1 MNSENR
7 NGNNTEHDNRHYHPS
22 KRRRMRWGRLFLLLI
37 ILAVLLTSVFWGSVW
52 VYTNIIN
59 APEKKVVA
67 ADPAIEK
74 DEKLNQRINVL
85 LLGIDDGD
93 SEADK
98 SEPKRTDAMIVAS
111 FDPKRRGQRSG

>member
-37 ILAVLLTSVFWGSVW
+37 VLAVLLTSVFWGSVW

-74 DEKLNQRINVL
+74 DEKLNQCINVL
-85 LLGIDDGD
+85 LLGIDD
-93 SEADK
+93 
-98 SEPKRTDAMIVAS
+98 
-111 FDPKRRGQRSG
+111 